1 MTAHFNTLYE
11 VAWQFMIYAFIG
23 WIWETALV
31 SFREKKFVNRGFLR
45 GPIIPIY
52 GFGAVAIMTSMKPI
66 ASMLIWAP
74 LSNVLISMIYIGII
88 ATALE
93 YLTSLAMEVLFK
105 TRWWDYTTHRFNIKG
120 RISLHVSIFWGIGGF
135 CLWRFVNQ
143 PVMWLYDVLS
153 FEGVTIIFVCFYA
166 LTLIDTVWTVIELVN
181 LRGVVIRIHSASEEA
196 IGQLI
201 ERVEQFTE
209 NLDALTDNISDNIEE
224 YKDDLSNR
232 LEIAKRAMKR
242 NALHVKYE
250 GLLLLTDLV
259 DEVRSKGKNWASDQD
274 RALIKASDQFKK
286 VRKHLRF
293 FKHYPNARS
302 KQFKS
307 KD

>member
-143 PVMWLYDVLS
+143 PVMWLYDILS
-153 FEGVTIIFVCFYA
+153 FEGVTIIFVSFYA

-259 DEVRSKGKNWASDQD
+259 DEVRSKGKSWASDQD
-274 RALIKASDQFKK
+274 RALIKVSDQFKK

-302 KQFKS
+302 KHFKS

>member
-143 PVMWLYDVLS
+143 PVMWLYDILS
-153 FEGVTIIFVCFYA
+153 FEGVTIIFVSFYA
-166 LTLIDTVWTVIELVN
+166 LTLIDTVWTVIELIN

-274 RALIKASDQFKK
+274 RALIKVSDQFKK

-302 KQFKS
+302 KHFKS

>member
-143 PVMWLYDVLS
+143 PVMWFYDILS
-153 FEGVTIIFVCFYA
+153 FEGVTIIFVSFYA

-259 DEVRSKGKNWASDQD
+259 DEVRSKGKSWASDQD
-274 RALIKASDQFKK
+274 RALIKVSDQFKK

-302 KQFKS
+302 KHFKS

>member
-143 PVMWLYDVLS
+143 PVMWFYDILS
-153 FEGVTIIFVCFYA
+153 FEGVTIIFVSFYA
-166 LTLIDTVWTVIELVN
+166 LTLIDTVWTVIELIN

-274 RALIKASDQFKK
+274 RALIKVSDQFKK

-302 KQFKS
+302 KHFKS

>member
-1 MTAHFNTLYE
+1 
-11 VAWQFMIYAFIG
+11 MIYAFIG

-143 PVMWLYDVLS
+143 PVMWLYDILS
-153 FEGVTIIFVCFYA
+153 FEGVTIIFVSFYA

-259 DEVRSKGKNWASDQD
+259 DEVRSKGKSWASDQD
-274 RALIKASDQFKK
+274 RALIKVSDQFKK

-302 KQFKS
+302 KHFKS

>member
-66 ASMLIWAP
+66 ASMLIWAT

-143 PVMWLYDVLS
+143 PVMWLYDILS
-153 FEGVTIIFVCFYA
+153 FEGVTIIFVSFYA
-166 LTLIDTVWTVIELVN
+166 LTLIDTVWTVIELIN

-274 RALIKASDQFKK
+274 RALIKVSDQFKK

-302 KQFKS
+302 KHFKS

>member
-23 WIWETALV
+23 WIWETTLV
-31 SFREKKFVNRGFLR
+31 SVREKKYVNRGFLR

-52 GFGAVAIMTSMKPI
+52 GFGAVAIMASMKMI
-66 ASMLIWAP
+66 TSLLIWAP
-74 LSNVLISMIYIGII
+74 LSNILLSMIYIGTI

-105 TRWWDYTTHRFNIKG
+105 TRWWDYTEHRFNIKG
-120 RISLHVSIFWGIGGF
+120 RISLHVSLFWGIGGY

-143 PVMWLYDVLS
+143 PVMWLYDALS
-153 FEGVTIIFVCFYA
+153 FERLTVIFICFYI
-166 LTLIDTVWTVIELVN
+166 LTLADAVWTVVELVN
-181 LRGVVIRIHSASEEA
+181 LRGVVIRIHGASEEA

-209 NLDALTDNISDNIEE
+209 NLSDNISDNITE
-224 YKDDLSNR
+224 YKVDVSER
-232 LEIAKRAMKR
+232 LEVVKRALKK

-250 GLLLLTDLV
+250 GLLLLSELV
-259 DEVRSKGKNWASDQD
+259 DEIRNKGKNWASDQD
-274 RALIKASDQFKK
+274 RALIKVSDQFKSM
-286 VRKHLRF
+286 RKHLRF
-293 FKHYPNARS
+293 FKHYPSARS
-302 KQFKS
+302 KHFKS

>member
-1 MTAHFNTLYE
+1 MDTLYE

-66 ASMLIWAP
+66 TLLLIWAP

-88 ATALE
+88 ATTLE

-105 TRWWDYTTHRFNIKG
+105 TRWWDYTKHRFNIKG

-153 FEGVTIIFVCFYA
+153 FEGITVIFVCFYA
-166 LTLIDTVWTVIELVN
+166 LTLVDTVWTVIELVN

-209 NLDALTDNISDNIEE
+209 NLDAFTDNFSENIEE
-224 YKDDLSNR
+224 YKVDLSHR
-232 LEIAKRAMKR
+232 LEIAKRAIKR

-259 DEVRSKGKNWASDQD
+259 DEVRSRGKNWASDQD

-302 KQFKS
+302 KHFKS

>member
-143 PVMWLYDVLS
+143 PVMWLYDILS
-153 FEGVTIIFVCFYA
+153 FEGVTIIFVSFYA

-274 RALIKASDQFKK
+274 RALIKVSDQFKK

-302 KQFKS
+302 KHFKS

>member
-1 MTAHFNTLYE
+1 MVLSMDTLYE

-66 ASMLIWAP
+66 TSLLIWAP

-88 ATALE
+88 ATTLE

-105 TRWWDYTTHRFNIKG
+105 TRWWDYTKHRFNIKG

-143 PVMWLYDVLS
+143 PIMWLYDVLS
-153 FEGVTIIFVCFYA
+153 FEGVTVIFVCFYA
-166 LTLIDTVWTVIELVN
+166 LTFVDTVWTVIELVN

-209 NLDALTDNISDNIEE
+209 NLDAFTDNISENIEE
-224 YKDDLSNR
+224 YKDDLSQR
-232 LEIAKRAMKR
+232 LEISKRAIKR

-274 RALIKASDQFKK
+274 RALIKVSDQFKK

-302 KQFKS
+302 KHFKY